1 MHKSFILKNVLI
13 ALNKLDHLKGQS
25 YMFDI
30 GLGKWWAAIHFVGV
44 IHILLHD
51 TFFPVVKYFP
61 FKFMWPFNI
70 WDENYCLIWW
80 RFSDIYCIFLL
91 SLVLM
96 TYVLSQS
103 LPWDTNYEWIASF
116 KISDSCPV
124 IISCVALWKVLKLK
138 NNITLITF
146 KSCPCQVLFPE
157 YNN

>member
-1 MHKSFILKNVLI
+1 MM
-13 ALNKLDHLKGQS
+13 S
-25 YMFDI
+25 Y
-30 GLGKWWAAIHFVGV
+30 
-44 IHILLHD
+44 D
-51 TFFPVVKYFP
+51 TF
-61 FKFMWPFNI
+61 
-70 WDENYCLIWW
+70 CW
-80 RFSDIYCIFLL
+80 RKSYLVAWYVLSTCQVFSFWIYMAISNLRWKLLLDLMKVLWHLLFFLL

-116 KISDSCPV
+116 KISDPCPV

-157 YNN
+157 YYN